1 MKNKFA
7 KEIITEYVFANYN
20 IKAVYP
26 FIKENIDDATEKKL
40 YAESLL
46 TKALQRAVIVLGENE
61 LDN

>member
-1 MKNKFA
+1 MKNKLA
-7 KEIITEYVFANYN
+7 KEIITEYVFADYN

-26 FIKENIDDATEKKL
+26 FIRENIDDATEKKL